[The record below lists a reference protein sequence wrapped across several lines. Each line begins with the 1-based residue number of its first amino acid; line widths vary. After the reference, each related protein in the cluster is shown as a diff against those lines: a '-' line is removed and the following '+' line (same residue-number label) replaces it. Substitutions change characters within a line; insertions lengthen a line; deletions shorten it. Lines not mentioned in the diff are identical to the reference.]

1 MTEIKKLF
9 FKGIRYTGLLVILV
23 LGLTFFTGCGGG
35 ESTTARPVVFV
46 HGFYGSASQFESQ
59 AQRFMANGYPAA
71 YLDAYE
77 NDTSGATTMDAQ
89 VLELDA
95 KIDEVL
101 AKTGYT
107 KVDLMG
113 HSRGGFL
120 SLSYL
125 ADPARAAKVAHYI
138 HIDSASS
145 PTYTAPTDVP
155 TLAIW
160 GDGWL
165 MSGGAPSSACADY
178 TLTGATNVCLSEQSH
193 VQTCTS
199 PESFANMFNFL
210 NGRQPT
216 MTSIPEASG
225 STVKISGKV
234 SYFPQNVGVPGTLEI
249 YEINAVTAQR
259 ISTAVA
265 TYTTT
270 STGLWGP
277 LDVKK
282 GATYEFA
289 FANAAGGKH
298 YFYREPFMADNY
310 FVRLNTS
317 DPTSST
323 SLGNLMTKTANHT
336 DILISRDKEMWG
348 NQGANNDILYVD
360 GYNVM
365 TEQAAARTKHLSG
378 LFLMDWGPS
387 HTTMSIPGVLNS
399 PDRVTDL
406 STPIQVTAAG
416 GIFHGITFMS
426 GLDLYMSASS
436 TPNRAISLCLYPR
449 GESGKIQTIN
459 VPNWASNQVRVSVIF
474 RDFVQ

>member
-1 MTEIKKLF
+1 MKIFFMRYLAVFLSLLF
-9 FKGIRYTGLLVILV
+9 LVV
-23 LGLTFFTGCGGG
+23 LTNGCGG
-35 ESTTARPVVFV
+35 SDAPPPSVRPVVFV
-46 HGFYGSASQFESQ
+46 HGYSGSASQFESQ
-59 AQRFMANGYPAA
+59 AQRFMANGYPVA

-77 NDTSGATTMDAQ
+77 NDTSGATTMDTQ

-101 AKTGYT
+101 ARTGHT

-125 ADPARAAKVAHYI
+125 ADPVRAAKIAHYVN
-138 HIDSASS
+138 IDSASS
-145 PTYTAPTDVP
+145 PTYSAPTNVP

-165 MSGGAPSSACADY
+165 LGGDPGVGNPCGNR
-178 TLTGATNVCLSEQSH
+178 TLTGATDVCIPDQSH
-193 VQTCTS
+193 IQVCTS
-199 PESFANMFNFL
+199 AESFAQMFSFL

-216 MTSIPEASG
+216 TTSIPTASG
-225 STVKISGKV
+225 STVKIAGKV
-234 SYFPQNVGVPGTLEI
+234 NYFPQNVGAPGTLAI
-249 YEINAVTAQR
+249 YEINSATAQR
-259 ISTAVA
+259 IGSAVA
-265 TYTTT
+265 TYTIDA
-270 STGLWGP
+270 TGAWGP

-282 GATYEFA
+282 GANYEFA
-289 FANAAGGKH
+289 FAIAAGGNH
-298 YFYREPFMADNY
+298 YFYREPFFADNY

-317 DPTSST
+317 DPTSPT

-348 NQGANNDILYVD
+348 NQGANNDILFVD

-365 TEQAAARTKHLSG
+365 TEQAATRAKHLSA

-387 HTTMSIPGVLNS
+387 HTTMSIPGVMNS

-406 STPIQVTAAG
+406 STPIQVAAAG

-426 GLDLYMSASS
+426 GLDLYMYASS
-436 TPNRAISLCLYPR
+436 TPSRAISVWLYPR
-449 GESGKIQTIN
+449 GESGKIQVIN
-459 VPNWASNQVRVSVIF
+459 VPNWASNQVRITVVF
-474 RDFVQ
+474 RDFAQ